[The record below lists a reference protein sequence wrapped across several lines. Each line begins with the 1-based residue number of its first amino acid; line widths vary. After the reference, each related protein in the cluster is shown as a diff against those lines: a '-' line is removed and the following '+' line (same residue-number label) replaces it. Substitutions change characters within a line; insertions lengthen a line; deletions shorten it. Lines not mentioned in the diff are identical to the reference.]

1 MLSVPTGTQCVE
13 HMDRKKPAWDPEEGA
28 GKPKKGKSPAKPR
41 KNSEA
46 RRLVQ
51 HFLFDFS
58 ITPVRL
64 RDSGDATRSRGPDKF
79 PRVWMRSIRGC
90 GKVVKKNSYSDHKIL
105 WSACRKRL
113 SVVVTVKTSPT
124 YNRAAFSHR
133 VCRCPASAWKNFPA
147 PTCVKFPRDGCIC
160 SCAMGVQSAKHV
172 RESVLRRPRETQ
184 DNRPV

>member
-113 SVVVTVKTSPT
+113 SVVVRAQT
-124 YNRAAFSHR
+124 YATGSSAISGAPPRARRGFATESWEPAIGTNIYGRRECNYRNSHR
-133 VCRCPASAWKNFPA
+133 IPIATASQMK
-147 PTCVKFPRDGCIC
+147 R
-160 SCAMGVQSAKHV
+160 
-172 RESVLRRPRETQ
+172 
-184 DNRPV
+184 